1 MSKRRLWTLE
11 NNLSFALFSSFAS
24 RKRRRCVRFEKRNLS
39 LVSPLAKSLKMR
51 TNKLA
56 TLFRSSTRSFSS
68 FKEREREIIM
78 MAKQCSFL
86 FYSRSL
92 SLLLCLSLCVN
103 VCADAIMRGKM
114 REKFSS
120 DALEEYLS
128 TRVKRCETRN
138 ETTREAFHTMSTKRG
153 GHFYHPERK
162 TNDTYDRYETMR
174 RKECS

>member
-1 MSKRRLWTLE
+1 
-11 NNLSFALFSSFAS
+11 
-24 RKRRRCVRFEKRNLS
+24 
-39 LVSPLAKSLKMR
+39 
-51 TNKLA
+51 
-56 TLFRSSTRSFSS
+56 
-68 FKEREREIIM
+68 M

-138 ETTREAFHTMSTKRG
+138 ETTREAFHAMSTKRG

>member
-11 NNLSFALFSSFAS
+11 NNLSFALFSSFS
-24 RKRRRCVRFEKRNLS
+24 SQKRRRDVLRREISLSFPRSQSLSKCEQINLQLCFDRARVRFR
-39 LVSPLAKSLKMR
+39 VLK
-51 TNKLA
+51 
-56 TLFRSSTRSFSS
+56 
-68 FKEREREIIM
+68 REREIIM

-138 ETTREAFHTMSTKRG
+138 ETTRETFHAMSTKRG

-174 RKECS
+174 RKEYS

>member
-68 FKEREREIIM
+68 FKERERNYYDG
-78 MAKQCSFL
+78 KTVL
-86 FYSRSL
+86 V
-92 SLLLCLSLCVN
+92 SLLLSFSLSPSLSVSLCKRL
-103 VCADAIMRGKM
+103 CRCDYAGKNA
-114 REKFSS
+114 REILIRRARRIPL
-120 DALEEYLS
+120 D
-128 TRVKRCETRN
+128 TR
-138 ETTREAFHTMSTKRG
+138 
-153 GHFYHPERK
+153 
-162 TNDTYDRYETMR
+162 ETMR
-174 RKECS
+174 DAKRNNSRDIPRNVYEKGRTLLPPRAENKRHVRPI

>member
-68 FKEREREIIM
+68 FKERERNYYDG
-78 MAKQCSFL
+78 KTVL
-86 FYSRSL
+86 V
-92 SLLLCLSLCVN
+92 SLLLSFSLSPSLRNLGRQRVPAVSTTALDSLDN
-103 VCADAIMRGKM
+103 FEAATLMHQPAYTATHFAILQVL
-114 REKFSS
+114 FQ
-120 DALEEYLS
+120 Y
-128 TRVKRCETRN
+128 TVRCEYMQR
-138 ETTREAFHTMSTKRG
+138 A
-153 GHFYHPERK
+153 
-162 TNDTYDRYETMR
+162 TN
-174 RKECS
+174 S

>member
-68 FKEREREIIM
+68 FKERERNYYDG
-78 MAKQCSFL
+78 KTVL
-86 FYSRSL
+86 V
-92 SLLLCLSLCVN
+92 SLLLSFSLSFSVCLCVN
-103 VCADAIMRGKM
+103 VCRWDYAGKNALLLISHQTLSNNTSRLAWNDARSETK
-114 REKFSS
+114 E
-120 DALEEYLS
+120 LEF
-128 TRVKRCETRN
+128 
-138 ETTREAFHTMSTKRG
+138 FHPMSTNGVRVTCKHG
-153 GHFYHPERK
+153 
-162 TNDTYDRYETMR
+162 
-174 RKECS
+174 

>member
-1 MSKRRLWTLE
+1 MYVLRRE
-11 NNLSFALFSSFAS
+11 ISLSFPRSQSLSKCEQINSQLCFDRA
-24 RKRRRCVRFEKRNLS
+24 RVRFR
-39 LVSPLAKSLKMR
+39 VLK
-51 TNKLA
+51 
-56 TLFRSSTRSFSS
+56 
-68 FKEREREIIM
+68 REREIIM

-138 ETTREAFHTMSTKRG
+138 ETTRETFHAMSTKRD
-153 GHFYHPERK
+153 GHFYHPGRK

>member
-24 RKRRRCVRFEKRNLS
+24 RKQRRCVRFEKRNLS

-68 FKEREREIIM
+68 SRERNYDDDG
-78 MAKQCSFL
+78 KTPLVSLLLSF
-86 FYSRSL
+86 SL
-92 SLLLCLSLCVN
+92 SLSLCLSLCVN
-103 VCADAIMRGKM
+103 VCAKNEIVRGKM

-128 TRVKRCETRN
+128 IRVKRCETRN
-138 ETTREAFHTMSTKRG
+138 ETTRETFHTMSTKRA
-153 GHFYHPERK
+153 
-162 TNDTYDRYETMR
+162 DTFTTQSGKQTTRTTDMR
-174 RKECS
+174 R

>member
-68 FKEREREIIM
+68 FKERERNYYDGKT
-78 MAKQCSFL
+78 AL
-86 FYSRSL
+86 V
-92 SLLLCLSLCVN
+92 SLLLSFSLFSLCLSLCVN

-138 ETTREAFHTMSTKRG
+138 ETTREAFHAMSTKRA
-153 GHFYHPERK
+153 
-162 TNDTYDRYETMR
+162 DTFTTQSGKQTTRTTDMKR
-174 RKECS
+174 

>member
-1 MSKRRLWTLE
+1 
-11 NNLSFALFSSFAS
+11 
-24 RKRRRCVRFEKRNLS
+24 
-39 LVSPLAKSLKMR
+39 
-51 TNKLA
+51 
-56 TLFRSSTRSFSS
+56 
-68 FKEREREIIM
+68 M